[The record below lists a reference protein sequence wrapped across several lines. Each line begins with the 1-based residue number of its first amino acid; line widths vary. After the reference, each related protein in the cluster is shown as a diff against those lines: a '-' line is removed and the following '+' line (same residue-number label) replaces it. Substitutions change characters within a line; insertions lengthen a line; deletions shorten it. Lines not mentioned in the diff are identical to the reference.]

1 MPDTVTIYWNGY
13 APVPEEIINLPA
25 EQRTF
30 VLTKVKERREELLQ
44 ESPVPYIIGMG
55 LLMIF
60 FLIVALYPRS
70 KQV

>member
-13 APVPEEIINLPA
+13 TPVPEEIINLPA
-25 EQRTF
+25 EQRTY
-30 VLTKVKERREELLQ
+30 VLTKVKERREEFLQ

-60 FLIVALYPRS
+60 FLIVALYPKS
-70 KQV
+70 KQE